1 MIFETHAHYDDEA
14 FEEDREALL
23 GKLTEKGIGAVIN
36 AGSSLESLKK
46 IAELTEKYPFIYG
59 AVGIHPCDTGELI
72 EENLLWMKERCKDK
86 KTVAVG
92 EIGLDYHWKEPE
104 AEIQKQWFIRQL
116 ILAQEVSLPV
126 IIHSREAAKDTLD
139 IMKTYHAEKTGGVI
153 HCFSYGKEM
162 AEEFG
167 KLGFYF
173 GIGGVVT
180 FQNARKL
187 LEALEVIP
195 MEKIVL
201 ETDSPYLAPV
211 PHRGERNSSLYLP
224 YIIEKI
230 SEIKSISVQEVTD
243 ITRQNAERLFGIRC
257 EGGR

>member
-1 MIFETHAHYDDEA
+1 
-14 FEEDREALL
+14 
-23 GKLTEKGIGAVIN
+23 
-36 AGSSLESLKK
+36 
-46 IAELTEKYPFIYG
+46 
-59 AVGIHPCDTGELI
+59 
-72 EENLLWMKERCKDK
+72 
-86 KTVAVG
+86 
-92 EIGLDYHWKEPE
+92 
-104 AEIQKQWFIRQL
+104 
-116 ILAQEVSLPV
+116 
-126 IIHSREAAKDTLD
+126 
-139 IMKTYHAEKTGGVI
+139 
-153 HCFSYGKEM
+153 M